1 MKKTIFIIFM
11 TILLLG
17 LAITGLILIL
27 NSSQIGGGILIGL
40 ALIGFL
46 FIVISYNKLVN
57 YKNKVKESLAL
68 IDIQLKLRFDL
79 IPNLVETV
87 KGYAKHEES
96 ILTEFAKARGAY
108 QASNGDIDKVSEA
121 NNALTS
127 VLTRFMAVSEQ
138 YPELKADAHFTSM
151 MATLKET
158 EDKIAITRQFYND
171 TVTSYN
177 TLLQLFPNVIF
188 ANMFG
193 FHDEKLFKAS
203 EEEKKN
209 VRVQF

>member
-1 MKKTIFIIFM
+1 MLFLSIGGWIAIIVVVLIIV
-11 TILLLG
+11 ILLALVANVYNKMVKG
-17 LAITGLILIL
+17 RNRCKDAF
-27 NSSQIGGGILIGL
+27 SQID
-40 ALIGFL
+40 
-46 FIVISYNKLVN
+46 V
-57 YKNKVKESLAL
+57 
-68 IDIQLKLRFDL
+68 QLTRRFDL

-96 ILTEFAKARGAY
+96 ILEEFAKARGAY

-171 TVTSYN
+171 SALKYKDLV
-177 TLLQLFPNVIF
+177 QMFPSNII
-188 ANMFG
+188 A
-193 FHDEKLFKAS
+193 KLFNFKPAPFFEAS
-203 EEEKKN
+203 EADRAVPQVK
-209 VRVQF
+209 F

>member
-1 MKKTIFIIFM
+1 MWI
-11 TILLLG
+11 ILLVIIAVV
-17 LAITGLILIL
+17 AIWF
-27 NSSQIGGGILIGL
+27 IGTYN
-40 ALIGFL
+40 GFIQL
-46 FIVISYNKLVN
+46 R
-57 YKNKVKESLAL
+57 NKVEEAFSTMDVYLVK
-68 IDIQLKLRFDL
+68 RYDL

-96 ILTEFAKARGAY
+96 ILEEFARARGAY
-108 QASNGDIDKVSEA
+108 QSANGDIDKVSEA

-138 YPELKADAHFTSM
+138 YPELKADAQFNMM

-193 FHDEKLFKAS
+193 FHDEKLFKSS
-203 EEEKKN
+203 EEERKN
-209 VRVQF
+209 VKVQF

>member
-1 MKKTIFIIFM
+1 MLFLSIGGWIAIIVVVLIIV
-11 TILLLG
+11 ILLSLV
-17 LAITGLILIL
+17 A
-27 NSSQIGGGILIGL
+27 NVYNKMVKARNRCKDAFSQID
-40 ALIGFL
+40 
-46 FIVISYNKLVN
+46 V
-57 YKNKVKESLAL
+57 
-68 IDIQLKLRFDL
+68 QLTRRFDL
-79 IPNLVETV
+79 IPNLVETA

-138 YPELKADAHFTSM
+138 YPELKADAQFTSM

>member
-1 MKKTIFIIFM
+1 MLTFIGTGALIGIIVGVV
-11 TILLLG
+11 ILLLIIW
-17 LAITGLILIL
+17 LV
-27 NSSQIGGGILIGL
+27 SW
-40 ALIGFL
+40 
-46 FIVISYNKLVN
+46 FIKTFNKLV
-57 YKNKVKESLAL
+57 KSRNKVRNSFSQ
-68 IDIQLKLRFDL
+68 IDVQLKRRFDL

-87 KGYAKHEES
+87 KGYASHEKS
-96 ILTEFAKARGAY
+96 ILEEFARARGAY
-108 QASNGDIDKVSEA
+108 QNANGDIDKMSEA

-138 YPELKADAHFTSM
+138 YPELKADAQFNAM
-151 MATLKET
+151 INTLKET

-203 EEEKKN
+203 EEERKN
-209 VRVQF
+209 VKVQF

>member
-1 MKKTIFIIFM
+1 MLFLSIGGWIAIIVVVLIIV
-11 TILLLG
+11 ILLSLV
-17 LAITGLILIL
+17 A
-27 NSSQIGGGILIGL
+27 NVYNKMVKARNRCKDAFSQID
-40 ALIGFL
+40 
-46 FIVISYNKLVN
+46 V
-57 YKNKVKESLAL
+57 
-68 IDIQLKLRFDL
+68 QLTRRFDL

>member
-1 MKKTIFIIFM
+1 MLFLSIGGWIAIIVVVLIIV
-11 TILLLG
+11 ILLALVVNVYNKMVKG
-17 LAITGLILIL
+17 RNRCKDAF
-27 NSSQIGGGILIGL
+27 SQID
-40 ALIGFL
+40 
-46 FIVISYNKLVN
+46 V
-57 YKNKVKESLAL
+57 
-68 IDIQLKLRFDL
+68 QLTRRFDL

-96 ILTEFAKARGAY
+96 ILAEFAKARGAY

>member
-1 MKKTIFIIFM
+1 MLLVNVLPYII
-11 TILLLG
+11 IG
-17 LAITGLILIL
+17 IVLILIV
-27 NSSQIGGGILIGL
+27 ILV
-40 ALIGFL
+40 AS
-46 FIVISYNKLVN
+46 VINIYNKMV
-57 YKNKVKESLAL
+57 KGRNKCKDAFAQ
-68 IDIQLKLRFDL
+68 IDVQLTRRFDL

-87 KGYAKHEES
+87 KGYAKHEEG
-96 ILTEFAKARGAY
+96 ILSEFAKARGAY
-108 QASNGDIDKVSEA
+108 QAASSSGDVEEVSKA

-177 TLLQLFPNVIF
+177 TMLQLFPNVLF
-188 ANMFG
+188 AGMFK
-193 FHDEKLFKAS
+193 FYEEKLFKSS
-203 EEEKKN
+203 EEEKIN
-209 VRVQF
+209 PRVQF

>member
-1 MKKTIFIIFM
+1 MLFLSIGGWIAIIVVVLLIV
-11 TILLLG
+11 ILLSLV
-17 LAITGLILIL
+17 ANVYNKIVKAR
-27 NSSQIGGGILIGL
+27 NRCKDAFSQID
-40 ALIGFL
+40 
-46 FIVISYNKLVN
+46 V
-57 YKNKVKESLAL
+57 
-68 IDIQLKLRFDL
+68 QLTRRFDL

>member
-1 MKKTIFIIFM
+1 MLLVGIGGWIAIGVIA
-11 TILLLG
+11 ILVVALVALVINVYNKMVKG
-17 LAITGLILIL
+17 RNRCKDAF
-27 NSSQIGGGILIGL
+27 SQID
-40 ALIGFL
+40 
-46 FIVISYNKLVN
+46 V
-57 YKNKVKESLAL
+57 
-68 IDIQLKLRFDL
+68 QLTRRFDL

-96 ILTEFAKARGAY
+96 ILEEFARARRAY
-108 QASNGDIDKVSEA
+108 QSANGDSDKVSEA

-138 YPELKADAHFTSM
+138 YPELKADAQFNMM

-193 FHDEKLFKAS
+193 FHDEKLFKSS
-203 EEEKKN
+203 EEERKN
-209 VRVQF
+209 VKVQF

>member
-1 MKKTIFIIFM
+1 MLILASLGEYLPTIIIVVVVV
-11 TILLLG
+11 LLLLWG
-17 LAITGLILIL
+17 VGVYNNLVKAR
-27 NSSQIGGGILIGL
+27 NQVKNAWSQID
-40 ALIGFL
+40 
-46 FIVISYNKLVN
+46 V
-57 YKNKVKESLAL
+57 
-68 IDIQLKLRFDL
+68 QLTRRFDL

-138 YPELKADAHFTSM
+138 YPELKADAQFTSM

>member
-1 MKKTIFIIFM
+1 MLLLSVGGWIAIIVVVLIIV
-11 TILLLG
+11 ILLALVTNVYNKMVKG
-17 LAITGLILIL
+17 RNRCKDAF
-27 NSSQIGGGILIGL
+27 SQID
-40 ALIGFL
+40 
-46 FIVISYNKLVN
+46 V
-57 YKNKVKESLAL
+57 
-68 IDIQLKLRFDL
+68 QLTRRFDL

-96 ILTEFAKARGAY
+96 ILEEFAKARGAY
-108 QASNGDIDKVSEA
+108 QNSNGDIDKVSEA

-138 YPELKADAHFTSM
+138 YPALKADVHFTQM

-177 TLLQLFPNVIF
+177 TLLQLFPNVLF

>member
-1 MKKTIFIIFM
+1 MLILASLGDYLPTIIIVVVVV
-11 TILLLG
+11 LLLVWG
-17 LAITGLILIL
+17 VG
-27 NSSQIGGGILIGL
+27 
-40 ALIGFL
+40 
-46 FIVISYNKLVN
+46 VYNKLVKARN
-57 YKNKVKESLAL
+57 QVQNAWSQ
-68 IDIQLKLRFDL
+68 IDVQLTRRFDL

-87 KGYAKHEES
+87 KGYANHEKDIWEKFAAARN
-96 ILTEFAKARGAY
+96 LYERAKAGNDVNQMA
-108 QASNGDIDKVSEA
+108 EA
-121 NNALTS
+121 NSQISSALARLM
-127 VLTRFMAVSEQ
+127 VVQEQ

>member
-1 MKKTIFIIFM
+1 MLFLSIGGWIAIIVVVLIIV
-11 TILLLG
+11 ILLSLVANIYNKMVKG
-17 LAITGLILIL
+17 RNRCKDAF
-27 NSSQIGGGILIGL
+27 SQID
-40 ALIGFL
+40 
-46 FIVISYNKLVN
+46 V
-57 YKNKVKESLAL
+57 
-68 IDIQLKLRFDL
+68 QLTRRFDL

-96 ILTEFAKARGAY
+96 ILEEFAKARGAY